1 MKKERLTIFILP
13 LLALSC
19 VKNDI
24 PYPVVVPHILT
35 LDAEGAKSV
44 DIDNDEL
51 TVSIVLEEN
60 VDLKNVRINGYTT
73 DIEENRL
80 TVSDEIAGVHDL
92 TSPWTVT
99 LSTWQDYKWTISAER
114 PVELYFTIEGQVGAT
129 VMDVENR
136 RAIAYAS
143 KTVNLSDVTVKSLKL
158 GPKGVSTYS
167 LNINDIKKFV
177 DADGN
182 AVSVEV
188 EVKSFGDSEYWT
200 LFVEHS
206 DISVSVK
213 SMNIWTKEVYLTAV
227 GVEGQANGFRY
238 RVAGASG
245 WTEVSGSEITADGG
259 QFTAHI
265 TDLLPETTYEFY
277 AYTGD
282 DMTDVARFTTDP
294 ARQFPNNSFEHFSK
308 VTDADYYKWY
318 DPSCDDPESREIWW
332 ACGNGEGK
340 DGVAGTG
347 ALGLVLTYPDGND
360 KVDGGWSV
368 RCESKSLAG
377 VLACGNLFTG
387 RFDKYKMDQNGTGG
401 SVNYGRPWTTRPK
414 ALRVWYKYQSGKI
427 DIIGK
432 LPVGD
437 NTKIG
442 DNDRCEI
449 AISVG
454 NWDYKRMGGNPESPV
469 YVNTVNGPYYTS
481 KSEGVIGFGHLVS
494 DQSCDWTQEE
504 IPLEYKSLT
513 ECPTHIIVTCAAS
526 YLGDYLTGSSKTKLW
541 IDKMELV
548 Y

>member
-1 MKKERLTIFILP
+1 MKRESILIFLIP

-44 DIDNDEL
+44 DIDNENRA
-51 TVSIVLEEN
+51 VNIVLEEN
-60 VDLKNVRINGYTT
+60 VDLKNVRIKGYTT
-73 DIEENRL
+73 DIDEPRL
-80 TVSDEIAGVHDL
+80 SVSDKIDGRHDL

-99 LSTWQDYKWTISAER
+99 LSTWQDYQWTISAER
-114 PVELYFTIEGQVGAT
+114 PVERYFTVEGQVGAT
-129 VMDVENR
+129 VMDVKNR

-143 KTVNLSDVTVKSLKL
+143 KTVNLSDVRVKSLKL

-167 LNINDIKKFV
+167 LNINDIRKFI

-182 AVSVEV
+182 PTSVEI
-188 EVKSFGDSEYWT
+188 EVSSFGDSEYWT

-213 SMNIWTKEVYLTAV
+213 SMNVWTKEVYLTAV

-245 WTEVSGSEITADGG
+245 WTDVSGSAITTDGG

-265 TDLLPETTYEFY
+265 TELLPETTYEFY

-294 ARQFPNNSFEHFSK
+294 ARQFPNSSFEHFSK

-347 ALGLVLTYPDGND
+347 TLGLVLTYPDGND
-360 KVDGGWSV
+360 KKDGGWSV

-387 RFDKYKMDQNGTGG
+387 RFAKIIGTTGG
-401 SVNYGRPWTTRPK
+401 AVNYGRPWTTRPK
-414 ALRVWYKYQSGKI
+414 ALRVWYKYQSGVI
-427 DIIGK
+427 DIVGK
-432 LPVGD
+432 RPVGD

-454 NWDYKRMGGNPESPV
+454 NWDYKKMGGVPESPV
-469 YVNTVNGPYYTS
+469 YVNTTDGIYYTS
-481 KSEGVIGFGHLVS
+481 KSQGVIGFGHLVS
-494 DQSCDWTQEE
+494 DRSCDWTQVE
-504 IPLEYKSLT
+504 IPLEYKSRT
-513 ECPTHIIVTCAAS
+513 ERPTHIIVTCAAS
-526 YLGDYLTGSSKTKLW
+526 YLGDYLTGSSRTKLW
-541 IDKMELV
+541 IDRMELV

>member
-1 MKKERLTIFILP
+1 MKKERLSIFILP

-44 DIDNDEL
+44 DINNDEQ
-51 TVSIVLEEN
+51 TVNIVLEEN
-60 VDLKNVRINGYTT
+60 VDLKNVKINGYTT
-73 DIEENRL
+73 DLEENRL
-80 TVSDEIAGVHDL
+80 TVSDEIAGVHNL
-92 TSPWTVT
+92 TSPWVVT
-99 LSTWQDYKWTISAER
+99 LSTWQDYKWTISAVR
-114 PVELYFTIEGQVGAT
+114 PVERYFTIEGQVGAT

-143 KTVNLSDVTVKSLKL
+143 KTVNLSDVKVKSLKL

-182 AVSVEV
+182 STSVEI
-188 EVKSFGDSEYWT
+188 EVKSFGDSEYWA

-206 DISVSVK
+206 DISVNVK
-213 SMNIWTKEVYLTAV
+213 SVNVWTKEVYLTAV
-227 GVEGQANGFRY
+227 GVEGQSNGFKY
-238 RVAGASG
+238 RVSGASG
-245 WTEVSGSEITADGG
+245 WTEVSGSAITTDGG

-265 TDLLPETTYEFY
+265 TGLEPATTYEFY
-277 AYTGD
+277 AYTGE
-282 DMTDVARFTTDP
+282 DMTDTSQFTTDP
-294 ARQFPNNSFEHFSK
+294 DRQFPNNSFEHFSL
-308 VTDADYYKWY
+308 VTDATYYKWY
-318 DPSCDDPESREIWW
+318 DPACDDPESREIWW

-347 ALGLVLTYPDGND
+347 TLGLVLTYPDGND
-360 KVDGGWSV
+360 KKDGDWSV

-387 RFDKYKMDQNGTGG
+387 RFAKIIGTTGG
-401 SVNYGRPWTTRPK
+401 AVNYGRPWNTRPK
-414 ALRVWYKYQSGKI
+414 ALRVWYKYQSGVI
-427 DIIGK
+427 DIVGK
-432 LPVGD
+432 RPVGD
-437 NTKIG
+437 DTKIG

-454 NWDYKRMGGNPESPV
+454 NWDYKKMGGVPESPV
-469 YVNTVNGPYYTS
+469 YVNTTDGIYYTS

-494 DQSCDWTQEE
+494 DQSCDWTQVE
-504 IPLEYKSLT
+504 IPLEYKSLN
-513 ECPTHIIVTCAAS
+513 ERPTHIIVTCAAS

-541 IDKMELV
+541 VDKMELV

>member
-1 MKKERLTIFILP
+1 MKKERLSIFILP

-44 DIDNDEL
+44 DINNDEQ
-51 TVSIVLEEN
+51 TVNIVLEEN
-60 VDLKNVRINGYTT
+60 VDLKNVKINGYTT
-73 DIEENRL
+73 DLEENRL
-80 TVSDEIAGVHDL
+80 TVSDEIAGVHNL
-92 TSPWTVT
+92 TSPWVVT
-99 LSTWQDYKWTISAER
+99 LSTWQDYKWTISAVR
-114 PVELYFTIEGQVGAT
+114 PVERYFTIEGQVGAT

-143 KTVNLSDVTVKSLKL
+143 KTVNLSDVKVKSLKL

-182 AVSVEV
+182 STSVEI
-188 EVKSFGDSEYWT
+188 EVKSFGDSEYWA

-206 DISVSVK
+206 DISVNVK
-213 SMNIWTKEVYLTAV
+213 SVNVWTKEVYLMAV
-227 GVEGQANGFRY
+227 GVEGQSNGFKY
-238 RVAGASG
+238 RVSGASG
-245 WTEVSGSEITADGG
+245 WTEVSGSAITTDGG

-265 TDLLPETTYEFY
+265 TGLEPATTYEFY
-277 AYTGD
+277 AYTGE
-282 DMTDVARFTTDP
+282 DMTDTSQFTTDP
-294 ARQFPNNSFEHFSK
+294 DRQFPNNSFEHFSL
-308 VTDADYYKWY
+308 VTDATYYKWY
-318 DPSCDDPESREIWW
+318 DPACDDPESREIWW

-347 ALGLVLTYPDGND
+347 TLGLVLTYPDGND
-360 KVDGGWSV
+360 KKDGDWSV

-387 RFDKYKMDQNGTGG
+387 RFAKIIGTTGG
-401 SVNYGRPWTTRPK
+401 AVNYGRPWNTRPK
-414 ALRVWYKYQSGKI
+414 ALRVWYKYQSGVI
-427 DIIGK
+427 DIVGK
-432 LPVGD
+432 RPVGD
-437 NTKIG
+437 DTKIG

-454 NWDYKRMGGNPESPV
+454 NWDYKKMGGVPESPV
-469 YVNTVNGPYYTS
+469 YVNTTDGIYYTS
-481 KSEGVIGFGHLVS
+481 KSLGVIGFGHLVS
-494 DQSCDWTQEE
+494 DQSCDWTQVE
-504 IPLEYKSLT
+504 IPLEYKSLN
-513 ECPTHIIVTCAAS
+513 ERPTHIIVTCAAS

-541 IDKMELV
+541 VDKMELV

>member
-1 MKKERLTIFILP
+1 MKKELLSIFILP

-24 PYPVVVPHILT
+24 PYPVVVPHILA

-44 DIDNDEL
+44 DINNDEQ
-51 TVSIVLEEN
+51 TVNIVLEEN
-60 VDLKNVRINGYTT
+60 VDLKNVKINGYTT
-73 DIEENRL
+73 DLEENRL
-80 TVSDEIAGVHDL
+80 TVSDEIAGVHNL
-92 TSPWTVT
+92 TSPWVVT
-99 LSTWQDYKWTISAER
+99 LSTWQDYKWTISAVR
-114 PVELYFTIEGQVGAT
+114 PVERYFTIEGQVGAT

-143 KTVNLSDVTVKSLKL
+143 KTVNLSDVKVKSLKL

-182 AVSVEV
+182 STSVEI
-188 EVKSFGDSEYWT
+188 EVKSFGDSEYWA

-206 DISVSVK
+206 DISVNVK
-213 SMNIWTKEVYLTAV
+213 SVNVWTKEVYLTAV
-227 GVEGQANGFRY
+227 GVEGQSNGFKY
-238 RVAGASG
+238 RVSGASG
-245 WTEVSGSEITADGG
+245 WTEVSGSAITTDGG

-265 TDLLPETTYEFY
+265 TGLEPATTYEFY
-277 AYTGD
+277 AYTGE
-282 DMTDVARFTTDP
+282 DMTDTSQFTTDP
-294 ARQFPNNSFEHFSK
+294 DRQFPNNSFEHFSL
-308 VTDADYYKWY
+308 VTDATYYKWY
-318 DPSCDDPESREIWW
+318 DPACDDPESREIWW

-347 ALGLVLTYPDGND
+347 TLGLVLTYPDGND
-360 KVDGGWSV
+360 KKDGDWSV

-387 RFDKYKMDQNGTGG
+387 RFAKIIGTTGG
-401 SVNYGRPWTTRPK
+401 AVNYGRPWNTRPK
-414 ALRVWYKYQSGKI
+414 ALRVWYKYQSGVI
-427 DIIGK
+427 DIVGK
-432 LPVGD
+432 RPVGD
-437 NTKIG
+437 DTKIG

-454 NWDYKRMGGNPESPV
+454 NWDYKKMGGVPESPV
-469 YVNTVNGPYYTS
+469 YVNTTDGIYYTS

-494 DQSCDWTQEE
+494 DQSCDWTQVE
-504 IPLEYKSLT
+504 IPLEYKSLN
-513 ECPTHIIVTCAAS
+513 ERPTHIIVTCAAS

-541 IDKMELV
+541 VDKMELV